1 MVLHL
6 NTFSDYCHIPLY
18 PAIRDPFGIL
28 IVPRAT
34 QAFSSLPCVCLPS
47 SNKCFEKKQQQK
59 NAINTTFSPFSLYP
73 IENAA

>member
-1 MVLHL
+1 MFEQAGQIGVHDLHFVI
-6 NTFSDYCHIPLY
+6 NT
-18 PAIRDPFGIL
+18 
-28 IVPRAT
+28 T
-34 QAFSSLPCVCLPS
+34 QAAFSSVPAFVCLPS